1 MMQGIYASVKNYNQN
16 MDYLFL
22 ILGLAILLAGG
33 KFLVDGA
40 SGLALK
46 FGLSQGLIG
55 LTIVAFGTSAPELL
69 VSINAAIKGNSDIA
83 LGNVIGSN
91 ISNISLVLG
100 ISALIFPI
108 AILRSVIKLDYL
120 AALISSIIFFVM
132 ALNGNISRLEGLI
145 LFILLILITLY
156 FFRKL
161 SGNNLLSPEDS
172 TFVTHPLWKTV
183 SLLVLGTLGLFFGS
197 DMLVDSAVNISNKLG
212 ISERVIGVT
221 IIAVGTSLPELVTSV
236 IAALNKKTDIA
247 IGNILGSNIMNV
259 LAIIGI
265 TALVSPIHVSE
276 IFLKQDFLWMIG
288 FTLILFPILRTKLN
302 ISRWE
307 GLVLLALY
315 GLYIYVIL

>member
-1 MMQGIYASVKNYNQN
+1 

-22 ILGLAILLAGG
+22 VIGLTILLAGG

-69 VSINAAIKGNSDIA
+69 VSVNAAIKGNSDIA

-108 AILRSVIKLDYL
+108 AILKSVIKLDYL
-120 AALISSIIFFVM
+120 TALLSSVLFYAM
-132 ALNGNISRLEGLI
+132 ALNGSISRWEGLI
-145 LFILLILITLY
+145 LVILLILINLY
-156 FFRKL
+156 FFKKL
-161 SGNNLLSPEDS
+161 SGSDQMASGETAVVLQ
-172 TFVTHPLWKTV
+172 PLWKT
-183 SLLVLGTLGLFFGS
+183 LLLLTVGILGLFFGS
-197 DMLVDSAVNISNKLG
+197 DMLVDSAVNISINLG

-221 IIAVGTSLPELVTSV
+221 IIAIGTSLPELVTSV
-236 IAALNKKTDIA
+236 IAAFNKKTDIA

-265 TALVSPIHVSE
+265 TSLVQPIEVSDL
-276 IFLKQDFLWMIG
+276 FLNQDFLWMIG
-288 FTLILFPILRTKLN
+288 FTLILFPILKSRLN
-302 ISRWE
+302 ISRME
-307 GLVLLALY
+307 GFILLVLY
-315 GLYIYVIL
+315 GLYIYAVL

>member
-1 MMQGIYASVKNYNQN
+1 

-22 ILGLAILLAGG
+22 VIGLTILLAGG

-40 SGLALK
+40 SGIALK

-100 ISALIFPI
+100 ISAIIFPI
-108 AILRSVIKLDYL
+108 AILKSVIKLDYL
-120 AALISSIIFFVM
+120 TALLSSALFYVM
-132 ALNGNISRLEGLI
+132 ALNGRISRWEGLI
-145 LFILLILITLY
+145 LVILLILINLY

-161 SGNNLLSPEDS
+161 SGSDQQASEES
-172 TFVTHPLWKTV
+172 TIILQPLWKT
-183 SLLVLGTLGLFFGS
+183 LLLLTVGILGLFFGS
-197 DMLVDSAVNISNKLG
+197 DMLVDSAVNISINLG

-221 IIAVGTSLPELVTSV
+221 IIAIGTSLPELVTSV
-236 IAALNKKTDIA
+236 IAAFNKKTDIA
-247 IGNILGSNIMNV
+247 IGNILGSNIMNI

-265 TALVSPIHVSE
+265 TSLVQPIQVSDL
-276 IFLKQDFLWMIG
+276 FLSQDFLWMIG
-288 FTLILFPILRTKLN
+288 FTLILFPILKSKLN
-302 ISRWE
+302 ISRME
-307 GLVLLALY
+307 GFILLVLY
-315 GLYIYVIL
+315 GFYIYAVI

>member
-1 MMQGIYASVKNYNQN
+1 VTQEIYVSAKKYNSA

-22 ILGLAILLAGG
+22 VTGLAILLVGG

-100 ISALIFPI
+100 ISAIIFPI
-108 AILRSVIKLDYL
+108 AILKSVIKLDYL
-120 AALISSIIFFVM
+120 AALLSSVLFYVM
-132 ALNGNISRLEGLI
+132 ALNGSISRWEGLI
-145 LFILLILITLY
+145 LVILLILINLY

-161 SGNNLLSPEDS
+161 SGKDQLDS
-172 TFVTHPLWKTV
+172 DADAIVLHPLWKTI
-183 SLLVLGTLGLFFGS
+183 LLLTAGILGLFFGS
-197 DMLVDSAVNISNKLG
+197 DLLVDSAVNISKNLG
-212 ISERVIGVT
+212 VSERVIGVT
-221 IIAVGTSLPELVTSV
+221 IIAIGTSLPELVTSV
-236 IAALNKKTDIA
+236 IAAFNKKTDIA

-265 TALVSPIHVSE
+265 TSLVSPIQVSDL
-276 IFLKQDFLWMIG
+276 FLKQDFLWMIG
-288 FTLILFPILRTKLN
+288 FTLILYPILKSKLN

-307 GLVLLALY
+307 GFLLLVLY
-315 GLYIYVIL
+315 GLYLYAVI

>member
-1 MMQGIYASVKNYNQN
+1 

-22 ILGLAILLAGG
+22 VIGLAILLAGG

-100 ISALIFPI
+100 ISAMIFPI
-108 AILRSVIKLDYL
+108 VILKSVIKLDYL
-120 AALISSIIFFVM
+120 TALLSSVLFYVM
-132 ALNGNISRLEGLI
+132 ALNGTISRWEGLI
-145 LFILLILITLY
+145 LFILLILINIY

-161 SGNNLLSPEDS
+161 SGGDHLASDDTS
-172 TFVTHPLWKTV
+172 ITIHPLWKTIV
-183 SLLVLGTLGLFFGS
+183 LLIAGILGLFFGS
-197 DMLVDSAVNISNKLG
+197 DMLVDSAVNISKNLG

-221 IIAVGTSLPELVTSV
+221 IIAIGTSLPELVTSV

-259 LAIIGI
+259 LSIIGI
-265 TALVSPIHVSE
+265 TALVSPIQVSDL
-276 IFLKQDFLWMIG
+276 FLKQDFIWMIG
-288 FTLILFPILRTKLN
+288 FTLILFPILKSKLTV
-302 ISRWE
+302 SKRE
-307 GLVLLALY
+307 GFILLVLY
-315 GLYIYVIL
+315 GLYLYVII

>member
-1 MMQGIYASVKNYNQN
+1 

-22 ILGLAILLAGG
+22 VFGLIILLAGG

-100 ISALIFPI
+100 ISAMIFPI
-108 AILRSVIKLDYL
+108 TILKTVIKLDYL
-120 AALISSIIFFVM
+120 AALLSSVLFYVM
-132 ALNGNISRLEGLI
+132 ALNGTISRWEGLI
-145 LFILLILITLY
+145 LFILLILINLY

-161 SGNNLLSPEDS
+161 SGKDQLTSEDIS
-172 TFVTHPLWKTV
+172 ITLNPLWKTLL
-183 SLLVLGTLGLFFGS
+183 LLVVGILGLFFGS
-197 DMLVDSAVNISNKLG
+197 DMLVDSAVNISTSLG

-221 IIAVGTSLPELVTSV
+221 IIAIGTSLPELVTSV

-265 TALVSPIHVSE
+265 TALISPIHVSD
-276 IFLKQDFLWMIG
+276 IFLKKDFIWMIG
-288 FTLILFPILRTKLN
+288 FTLILFPILKSKL
-302 ISRWE
+302 IVSKIE
-307 GLVLLALY
+307 GFILFALY
-315 GLYIYVIL
+315 VLYLYVII

>member
-1 MMQGIYASVKNYNQN
+1 

-22 ILGLAILLAGG
+22 VIGLAILLAGG

-55 LTIVAFGTSAPELL
+55 LTIVALGTSAPELL

-100 ISALIFPI
+100 ISAMIFPI
-108 AILRSVIKLDYL
+108 AILKTVIKMDYL
-120 AALISSIIFFVM
+120 VALLSSVLFYIM
-132 ALNGNISRLEGLI
+132 ALNGTISRWEGLI
-145 LFILLILITLY
+145 LFVLLILINLY

-161 SGNNLLSPEDS
+161 SGKDQLTSTEDQ
-172 TFVTHPLWKTV
+172 VPLNPLWKTLM
-183 SLLVLGTLGLFFGS
+183 LLIIGILGLFFGS
-197 DMLVDSAVNISNKLG
+197 DMLVDSAVNISKNLG
-212 ISERVIGVT
+212 ISERIIGVT
-221 IIAVGTSLPELVTSV
+221 VIAIGTSLPELVTSV
-236 IAALNKKTDIA
+236 IAALNKKPDIA

-265 TALVSPIHVSE
+265 TALVSPIQVSDL
-276 IFLKQDFLWMIG
+276 FLKKDFIWMLG
-288 FTLILFPILRTKLN
+288 FTLILFPILKSKLN
-302 ISRWE
+302 VSRRE
-307 GLVLLALY
+307 GFILLMLY
-315 GLYIYVIL
+315 GLYLYVII

>member
-1 MMQGIYASVKNYNQN
+1 MQVIYVLVKNYKQK

-22 ILGLAILLAGG
+22 IIGLAILLAGG

-69 VSINAAIKGNSDIA
+69 VSINAALKGTSDIA

-108 AILRSVIKLDYL
+108 AILKSVIKLDYL
-120 AALISSIIFFVM
+120 AALTSSVIFYVM
-132 ALNGNISRLEGLI
+132 ALNGNISRWEGLI
-145 LFILLILITLY
+145 LFVLLILINLY

-161 SGNNLLSPEDS
+161 SSKDSLEPEGS
-172 TFVTHPLWKTV
+172 TIVLHPLWKTI
-183 SLLVLGTLGLFFGS
+183 LLLLAGALGLFFGS
-197 DMLVDSAVNISNKLG
+197 DMLVDSAVNISKKLG
-212 ISERVIGVT
+212 ISEHVIGVT
-221 IIAVGTSLPELVTSV
+221 IIAIGTSLPELVTSV

-265 TALVSPIHVSE
+265 TALVSPIQVSE
-276 IFLKQDFLWMIG
+276 LFLKQDFLWMIG
-288 FTLILFPILRTKLN
+288 FTLILFPILKSKLN

-307 GLVLLALY
+307 GTLLLILY
-315 GLYIYVIL
+315 GLYIYAVI